1 MLKKIIK
8 YIPGVAIPMAI
19 NFILTLLYAG
29 YLEPGEYGV
38 LNIYLNTIQIIYA
51 ATVSIFQNASLR
63 FYSLKDE
70 YKDKAEFVSTYIL
83 ASLATTVILLP
94 TLYIAN
100 LFGHFNWW
108 IIALSV
114 GCNGLF
120 QVICNLY
127 RVKAQSKHYNAVRTA
142 AAVISL
148 VVLFCFSRTIKPMGY
163 IWPII
168 AVYGSYGLISIY
180 ELFVLR
186 QNISIKY
193 FSTSLIRNSLKY
205 GFPLIG
211 VALLGYVIANSDQ
224 YFLLYYLGK
233 EAVGNYALGHR
244 LVDALVTNL
253 LTMILLVMT
262 PELNRI
268 HDELGESQ
276 SKEVLKKMI
285 NAALWII
292 LPLSLAIIVYAEPII
307 QYVFPAYMSAA
318 QIMQLV
324 VFASMFHG
332 LSMFTCKGLELVK
345 HPKYVFY
352 GLLTAAF
359 INCAYNWIFIP
370 IYGINASAHSSLLA
384 YITYNALLVI
394 FTKKYY
400 ELRFD
405 AMYAAKVLLVSVGT
419 VGIALLIM
427 ALKPISSIWALLFEG
442 AMSVILYLGGSYL
455 LGLLKVFR

>member
-8 YIPGVAIPMAI
+8 YIPGVAIPMVI

-29 YLEPGEYGV
+29 YLEPGEYGI
-38 LNIYLNTIQIIYA
+38 LSIYLNTIQIIYA

-70 YKDKAEFVSTYIL
+70 YNDEAEFVSTYIL
-83 ASLATTVILLP
+83 ASLVTTIFLLP
-94 TLYIAN
+94 ILYIAN
-100 LFGHFNWW
+100 LIRHFNWW

-114 GCNGLF
+114 GFNGLF
-120 QVICNLY
+120 QILCNLY
-127 RVKAQSKHYNAVRTA
+127 RVKAQSKHYNVIRTT

-148 VVLFCFSRTIKPMGY
+148 VVLFGFSRVINPMGY
-163 IWPII
+163 IWPIV

-180 ELFVLR
+180 ELVAIR
-186 QNISIKY
+186 HNISIKF
-193 FSTSLIRNSLKY
+193 FSVRLIQNSLKY

-211 VALLGYVIANSDQ
+211 VALLGYIIANSDQ
-224 YFLLYYLGK
+224 YFLLYFLGE

-244 LVDALVTNL
+244 LVDALVANL

-268 HDELGESQ
+268 HDELGELQ

-292 LPLSLAIIVYAEPII
+292 FPLSLAIIVYAEPII
-307 QYVFPAYMSAA
+307 QYVFPAYTSAA

-332 LSMFTCKGLELVK
+332 ISMFTCKGLELVK

-352 GLLTAAF
+352 GLLIAAF
-359 INCAYNWIFIP
+359 INCAYNWLFIP
-370 IYGINASAHSSLLA
+370 IYGINASAHSSLIA
-384 YITYNALLVI
+384 YITYNALLI
-394 FTKKYY
+394 FFTKKYY
-400 ELRFD
+400 DLRFD
-405 AMYAAKVLLVSVGT
+405 IIYLLKVILVSAGT

-427 ALKPISSIWALLFEG
+427 ALKPISSIWVLLLEG
-442 AMSVILYLGGSYL
+442 IVSVILYFGGSYL